1 MYFEKTEDKL
11 IKYNVTLDIEGL
23 ERIKDIIIDN
33 CSKIKHRTMETT
45 ELPNFYNFKYIRN
58 FKKKFVRMQD
68 FNDIYSESKEVYYVE
83 YDEYTPPKL
92 VYYIDE
98 LIKGNYSVIFNIM
111 NPKEEIIDYTIE
123 KEKIIAEMQSLF

>member
-45 ELPNFYNFKYIRN
+45 ELPNFLSYGQFLKISKVDKYHYQL
-58 FKKKFVRMQD
+58 KTLLKT
-68 FNDIYSESKEVYYVE
+68 Y
-83 YDEYTPPKL
+83 
-92 VYYIDE
+92 
-98 LIKGNYSVIFNIM
+98 
-111 NPKEEIIDYTIE
+111 
-123 KEKIIAEMQSLF
+123 